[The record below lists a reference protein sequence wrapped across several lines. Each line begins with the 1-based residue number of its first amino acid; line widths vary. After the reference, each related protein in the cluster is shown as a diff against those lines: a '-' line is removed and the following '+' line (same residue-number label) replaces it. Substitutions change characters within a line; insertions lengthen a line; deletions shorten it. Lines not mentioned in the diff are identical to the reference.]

1 MKFLGQERAQT
12 VAEIAGPRLAE
23 IRKFEQVNIHI
34 NAAFYGLNNE
44 FNVYER
50 F

>member
-23 IRKFEQVNIHI
+23 IRKFEQVSTHI
-34 NAAFYGLNNE
+34 NAAT
-44 FNVYER
+44 
-50 F
+50 